1 MGLGRHESGK
11 AKFGNKITP
20 DGDGSTREK
29 DVVIKDS
36 KQGATWHNPKPRQ
49 DKDPNPRRDRK

>member
-11 AKFGNKITP
+11 AKFGQKVNP
-20 DGDGSTREK
+20 DGRDDKQEK

-36 KQGATWHNPKPRQ
+36 KQGTTWHNPDPQQ
-49 DKDPNPRRDRK
+49 DDK